1 MLRDDYTI
9 HINVDGIIIGDRREV
24 DPKTVRHLAAS
35 IKDMGL
41 QHPITVRKVGEEV
54 HLVAGR
60 HRLEAVR
67 ANGMQTIQAHVVR
80 WSKDRSRMWE
90 ISENLHRSELSKIER
105 SEQINEWRELRAKG
119 GEFPHPSGNTQPHN
133 RGVSETAEELG
144 LDRKEVR
151 DAEKIANLTPEAKEA
166 ARAADLHENASVL
179 LQVAKADKEDQAAVV
194 AEIAA
199 ARALKTEQ
207 DIKNRA
213 AQDVAELFATHIPAD
228 VWDMLKASIKT
239 ADNVNLILAAFNNLV
254 GNSIMDR
261 RHG

>member
-24 DPKTVRHLAAS
+24 DPKTVRYLAAS
-35 IKDMGL
+35 IKDVGL
-41 QHPITVRKVGEEV
+41 QHPITVRKVGDDV

-60 HRLEAVR
+60 HRLEAVK
-67 ANGMQTIQAHVVR
+67 ATGAQTIQAHVVR
-80 WSKDRSRMWE
+80 WSKDRARMWE
-90 ISENLHRSELSKIER
+90 ISENLHRAELSKIER
-105 SEQINEWRELRAKG
+105 ADQIEEWRALRAKG
-119 GEFPHPSGNTQPHN
+119 VQVEHPSPNTQPHDV
-133 RGVSETAEELG
+133 GVSATADELG
-144 LDRKEVR
+144 VSRFEVMR
-151 DAEKIANLTPEAKEA
+151 ARTIASLSDEAREA
-166 ARAADLHENASVL
+166 AADAGLENNQSVL
-179 LQVAKADKEDQAAVV
+179 LQVAARPKEEQAAAV

-261 RHG
+261 RHD

>member
-24 DPKTVRHLAAS
+24 DPKTVKYLTAS
-35 IKDMGL
+35 IKEVGL
-41 QHPITVRKVGEEV
+41 QHPITVRKVGDDV

-60 HRLEAVR
+60 HRLEAVK
-67 ANGMQTIQAHVVR
+67 ATGAQTIQAHVVR
-80 WSKDRSRMWE
+80 WSKDRARMWE
-90 ISENLHRSELSKIER
+90 ISENLHRAELSRIER
-105 SEQINEWRELRAKG
+105 AEQIEEWRALKAKG
-119 GEFPHPSGNTQPHN
+119 AQLAHPSANAQPHDV
-133 RGVSETAEELG
+133 GVSATAEELG
-144 LDRKEVR
+144 VSRREVER
-151 DAEKIANLTPEAKEA
+151 AREIASISDEAKEA
-166 ARAADLHENASVL
+166 AKEAGFAEKQSVL
-179 LQVAKADKEDQAAVV
+179 LEIAARPNDEQVAAV

-213 AQDVAELFATHIPAD
+213 AQDVAELFATHIPPD